1 MCRLT
6 FVVIAKGIMGK
17 TDIIY
22 FYSIQ
27 FTSYKRHFE
36 DTQPSQSTVLQKLSL
51 SVISS
56 EIFMVII
63 KIPP

>member
-1 MCRLT
+1 
-6 FVVIAKGIMGK
+6 MGK

-22 FYSIQ
+22 FYNIQ

-36 DTQPSQSTVLQKLSL
+36 DTQLSQPTVLQKLSL
-51 SVISS
+51 ISS